1 VVVDDQDG
9 IPRLRL
15 SRDAE
20 GKDLYATAAERAEVR
35 VRELEAELAKLRR

>member
-1 VVVDDQDG
+1 MWVVVDERDG

-20 GKDLYATAAERAEVR
+20 GKDLYPTSLERVFQ
-35 VRELEAELAKLRR
+35 LEAELARRNG